1 MTVTEQVAC
10 FSLKKS
16 KTAVPCSVLD
26 CSGELGRTYGV
37 TMKVDLKRVDCA
49 DVEEFCDTLTDN
61 AVIMTG
67 LPPAGTEIEFGNGC
81 ALQVLAHEHGQ
92 APRLTSTYFLNTQA
106 ERGIKITIVWEEEE
120 PGLQNPGNYMP
131 LEVYFEDT
139 GTGPFDDGPNQDPRD
154 SSNWEEWL
162 TDFGVK

>member
-49 DVEEFCDTLTDN
+49 DVEEFCERRCPSSIKTD
-61 AVIMTG
+61 
-67 LPPAGTEIEFGNGC
+67 L
-81 ALQVLAHEHGQ
+81 
-92 APRLTSTYFLNTQA
+92 Y
-106 ERGIKITIVWEEEE
+106 
-120 PGLQNPGNYMP
+120 
-131 LEVYFEDT
+131 
-139 GTGPFDDGPNQDPRD
+139 
-154 SSNWEEWL
+154 
-162 TDFGVK
+162 DFGSHSSYV